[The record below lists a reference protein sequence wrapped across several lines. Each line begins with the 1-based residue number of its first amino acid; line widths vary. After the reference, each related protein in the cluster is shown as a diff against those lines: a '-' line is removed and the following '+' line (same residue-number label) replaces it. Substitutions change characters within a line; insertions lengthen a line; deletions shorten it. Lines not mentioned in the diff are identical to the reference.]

1 MINNFK
7 QLLNETYNLHYKLLK
22 EKKLFRKLQCK
33 LLYAIKGHK
42 ILSNIRYNK
51 NSNIEFYNKYSIYL
65 NAFSDA
71 VFNIFVSNKPI
82 IFDTNQLKLLAFT
95 AELNLSNDLKN
106 WKKFIH
112 EVMIYEDNE

>member
-1 MINNFK
+1 MMN
-7 QLLNETYNLHYKLLK
+7 
-22 EKKLFRKLQCK
+22 
-33 LLYAIKGHK
+33 
-42 ILSNIRYNK
+42 
-51 NSNIEFYNKYSIYL
+51 NIEELI
-65 NAFSDA
+65 NAFSDY
-71 VFNIFVSNKPI
+71 FYNIFVSNKPI